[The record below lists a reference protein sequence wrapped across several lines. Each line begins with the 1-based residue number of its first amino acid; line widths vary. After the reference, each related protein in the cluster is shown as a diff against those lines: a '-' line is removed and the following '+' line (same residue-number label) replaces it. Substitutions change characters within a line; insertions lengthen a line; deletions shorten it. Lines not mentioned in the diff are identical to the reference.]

1 MLAERIKFLPANQ
14 ASQPSQRLYSR
25 PRTRYSLE
33 TMRTLSPFFIAFL
46 LVLGADCLPNIRPQP
61 EVMTTE
67 PVSGVLGVIEFVDEE
82 TKTVGLTL
90 PEGGGEEIVFAET
103 LAVAPSKK
111 GLLARVSGTR
121 DLSTRRITPETFEVI
136 DDQNLVVTS
145 PQPQATVTSP
155 LVVFGFGRAFEQTFE
170 WRVKDEAQKVIAKGF
185 AMTLAKETGW
195 FGPFR
200 FEIFLPTLTSTP
212 FTLELYTISADM
224 GREEDLV
231 LVPLR
236 ILSIKTTT
244 FQVFFPNSRMGS
256 TTECRDV
263 FPVARTVAETSA
275 VGRVAMQELL
285 KGPTA
290 AERRQGYFSSL
301 PSGVELLSLVIGN
314 NEAHADF
321 SGELNRV
328 GGACRVISIRA
339 QIEETLR
346 QFPSVGQVTISVE
359 GDTKDALQP

>member
-103 LAVAPSKK
+103 LAVAPSKN
-111 GLLARVSGTR
+111 GLLA
-121 DLSTRRITPETFEVI
+121 
-136 DDQNLVVTS
+136 
-145 PQPQATVTSP
+145 TSP